1 MWKVLLAL
9 SPFQVF
15 EYIYVTE
22 DNDGQF
28 VFKKI
33 LGHMY
38 RILGYLFYKMG
49 QNYNDIAWSGFEAN
63 VWNNLMVFLDLVCL
77 LFFFLLNS
85 HQEMRASFAFWV
97 FARSVQSMKHLQMFV

>member
-49 QNYNDIAWSGFEAN
+49 QNYNDIA
-63 VWNNLMVFLDLVCL
+63 
-77 LFFFLLNS
+77 
-85 HQEMRASFAFWV
+85 
-97 FARSVQSMKHLQMFV
+97 